1 MNTRVR
7 KPTLLHLLALSAAVL
22 GAGLVAGFAA
32 IPASAAV
39 KLSLVKTKPET
50 LIGADAETIYSGA
63 KVIWIECPGNSRT
76 LMAGW
81 TNAGAPVHSVFS
93 HGFADTGMLGIG
105 ALRPAKTKKI
115 RAIGLCAKG
124 SFAAV
129 AKEVSG
135 SKVTCSARQLALGM
149 PIDGGPILDAPVASV
164 PVGKRAWSTTGQG
177 EYARSKAIC
186 VAASAFK
193 KVKLVKRTA
202 RFALGKPSTAL
213 SATCA
218 RGTRP
223 IAWGFEAGT
232 LDQNALTK
240 PGYDPMSVPFVAAAT
255 PKGARGWALTFATPD
270 GAGARTSTSLAL
282 HVTCA
287 QPR

>member
-1 MNTRVR
+1 MNARVR
-7 KPTLLHLLALSAAVL
+7 KPKLLRMLAVSAAVF
-22 GAGLVAGFAA
+22 GASLVAGSAA
-32 IPASAAV
+32 VPASAAV

-50 LIGADAETIYSGA
+50 LIGADAEAIYSGA
-63 KVIWIECPGNSRT
+63 EVIWIECPGSSRT

-81 TNAGAPVHSVFS
+81 TNAGAPIHSVFS
-93 HGFADTGMLGIG
+93 HGFEGTGMLGIG

-135 SKVTCSARQLALGM
+135 PKVTCSARQLALGM
-149 PIDGGPILDAPVASV
+149 PIDGGPFLDAPVASV

-177 EYARSKAIC
+177 EYARSKALC

-193 KVKLVKRTA
+193 QVKLVKRTA
-202 RFALGKPSTAL
+202 KFALGKRSTAL
-213 SATCA
+213 RASCA
-218 RGTRP
+218 RGSQP

-240 PGYDPMSVPFVAAAT
+240 PGYDPMSVPFIAAAT
-255 PKGARGWALTFATPD
+255 PKGARGWSLTFATPD
-270 GAGARTSTSLAL
+270 GAAARSSTSLAL
-282 HVTCA
+282 HITCA